1 MLSKSL
7 NSKTY
12 SHSYS
17 HTNRLSD
24 TVSKIIVLRG
34 SDFDSREL
42 HVIASNCVGA
52 KIIQK

>member
-7 NSKTY
+7 NDKIY
-12 SHSYS
+12 SHNYS

-24 TVSKIIVLRG
+24 AVSKIIVLHD